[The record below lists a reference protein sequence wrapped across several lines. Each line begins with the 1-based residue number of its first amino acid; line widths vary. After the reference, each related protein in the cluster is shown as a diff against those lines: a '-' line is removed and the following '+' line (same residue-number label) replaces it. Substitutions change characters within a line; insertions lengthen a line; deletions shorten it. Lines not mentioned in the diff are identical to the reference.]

1 MIKNYVLVLIRNFK
15 RNTIYAAINILG
27 LAIGLACCIDIGFY
41 IHHEMSFDRLHKN
54 GDRIYRILRETG
66 DRDNRIFTISCPS
79 PLGAAIRENLPGISK
94 VVRLMNPDN
103 PPPVISYRNKKF
115 YEENFYFVDTDF
127 LNVFGFQ
134 LLAGDNRTVLSEPF
148 STVIAESVS
157 KKYFGN
163 ENPIGKILKFKNHLD
178 LKVTGVVRDM
188 PATSSLQC
196 EFLTSFSTI
205 QVWLGKAHLDN
216 WDLSMYSTYVL
227 LENDAS
233 VQPFYEA
240 HLLDIP
246 LTRGERVHF
255 QPMRRIHL
263 YSQRDYGIDS
273 NGNINEVYGYFVIA
287 ILVLFVACINFT
299 NLATAQSLQRATE
312 VGLRKVV
319 GAQKRQLIV
328 QHLGEAVSYVFLAL
342 VLAICLLD
350 NFSLT
355 QDVFATGA
363 TLSPSDW
370 EVMSVLWVF
379 GLLIGIAAGLYPA
392 FVISSYP
399 PDQILKREFSVRS
412 RSSFRNFLVIVQFTV
427 LAMLLVGTFITNDQ
441 ISFLRNQNPGFNAE
455 QAMVVP
461 LRSGVL
467 RKNPEP
473 VKGVLRKHPNISHV
487 SSAGLLP
494 GGPMASGMFRVNRR
508 PEIRMDV
515 LWVDYDFIE
524 TLGVDLVAGRDFSRA
539 FAGDQ
544 SEAFILNE
552 TAVRNAG
559 YESPRT
565 AIDQPIQKVSDR
577 KIVDRGSIVGVVK
590 DFNFK
595 SFKRRI
601 SPLVI
606 RIKSWPTYLLI
617 KCVADDVS
625 ETIESVKSTMQS
637 FDAENP
643 FEYSF
648 LDQRFDAFFHREEKQ
663 KRLFSQFSILAIFVG
678 AIGMFGLSFY
688 AANVRRR
695 EVGVRKVFGAS
706 EMNLLIMLGRETLGL
721 ILVANAIAWPIA
733 YLVMQS
739 WLENFAYRIDL
750 DLGPFLL
757 AICITIALGIVT
769 ISYQS
774 LRLVCQNPVVSLRNE

>member
-41 IHHEMSFDRLHKN
+41 IHHEMNFDRLHQN

-66 DRDNRIFTISCPS
+66 DSDNRIFTISCPS

-178 LKVTGVVRDM
+178 LKVTGVVQDM

-196 EFLTSFSTI
+196 GFLTSFSTI
-205 QVWLGKAHLDN
+205 QAWLGKAHLDN
-216 WDLSMYSTYVL
+216 WDISMYSTYVL
-227 LENDAS
+227 LENDAT
-233 VQPFYEA
+233 VQAFYEGR
-240 HLLDIP
+240 LLDIP
-246 LTRGERVHF
+246 LKQGERVHF

-263 YSQRDYGIDS
+263 YSQRDYGIES
-273 NGNINEVYGYFVIA
+273 NGNISEVYGYFVIT
-287 ILVLFVACINFT
+287 ILVLFVACINFI

-319 GAQKRQLIV
+319 GAQKWQLVI

-342 VLAICLLD
+342 VLAICLLE

-355 QDVFATGA
+355 QDVFAKDPI
-363 TLSPSDW
+363 LSLNNW
-370 EVMSVLWVF
+370 EVISVLWVF

-392 FVISSYP
+392 LVISSYTP
-399 PDQILKREFSVRS
+399 VHILKSEFSLGS
-412 RSSFRNFLVIVQFTV
+412 KSSFRNSLVIVQFMV
-427 LAMLLVGTFITNDQ
+427 MAILLVGTFVTGDQ
-441 ISFLRNQNPGFNAE
+441 VSFLRNHNPGFNAE
-455 QAMVVP
+455 QVIVVP

-467 RKNPEP
+467 RKNPDS
-473 VKGVLRKHPNISHV
+473 VKRVLRKHPNITHV

-508 PEIRMDV
+508 PEFRMDV

-544 SEAFILNE
+544 REAFILNE

-769 ISYQS
+769 IGYHS
-774 LRLVCQNPVVSLRNE
+774 LRLVGQNPVVSLRNE

>member
-1 MIKNYVLVLIRNFK
+1 MIRNYVLVLIRNFK
-15 RNTIYAAINILG
+15 RNTIYAAINIVG

-41 IHHEMSFDRLHKN
+41 IHHEMSFDRVHKN

-66 DRDNRIFTISCPS
+66 DSDNRIFTISCPS

-103 PPPVISYRNKKF
+103 PPPVISYHNKKF

-205 QVWLGKAHLDN
+205 QVWLGKAHLEN

-227 LENDAS
+227 LENDAT

-246 LTRGERVHF
+246 LKRGERVHF

-263 YSQRDYGIDS
+263 YSQRDYGIES
-273 NGNINEVYGYFVIA
+273 NGNIDEVYGYFVIT
-287 ILVLFVACINFT
+287 ILVLFVACINFV

-319 GAQKRQLIV
+319 GAQKWQLIV
-328 QHLGEAVSYVFLAL
+328 QHLGEAVFYVILAL
-342 VLAICLLD
+342 VLAICLLE

-363 TLSPSDW
+363 ILSLSNW
-370 EVMSVLWVF
+370 KVISVLCAS
-379 GLLIGIAAGLYPA
+379 GLLIGITAGLYPA

-399 PDQILKREFSVRS
+399 PDQILKSEFSVRS
-412 RSSFRNFLVIVQFTV
+412 KSSFRNSLVIIQFAV
-427 LAMLLVGTFITNDQ
+427 LAILLVGTFVTGDQ
-441 ISFLRNQNPGFNAE
+441 ISFLRNQNPGFNAK
-455 QAMVVP
+455 QVIVVP

-473 VKGVLRKHPNISHV
+473 VKSVLRKHPNISHV

-508 PEIRMDV
+508 AEIRMDV
-515 LWVDYDFIE
+515 LWVDYDFIK
-524 TLGVDLVAGRDFSRA
+524 TLGVNLVAGRDFSRA

-544 SEAFILNE
+544 SEAFLLNE
-552 TAVRNAG
+552 TAVRYAG
-559 YESPRT
+559 YENARM

-577 KIVDRGSIVGVVK
+577 KIVDRGSIIGVVK

-601 SPLVI
+601 SPLAI

-617 KCVADDVS
+617 KCAADDLS
-625 ETIESVKSTMQS
+625 HTIDSVKTTMQS
-637 FDAENP
+637 FDAVNP

-648 LDQRFDAFFHREEKQ
+648 LDRKFDAFYHREEKQ
-663 KRLFSQFSILAIFVG
+663 KRLFNLFSILAIFVG
-678 AIGMFGLSFY
+678 AIGMFGLSSHI
-688 AANVRRR
+688 ANVRRR
-695 EVGVRKVFGAS
+695 EVAVRKVFGAS
-706 EMNLLIMLGRETLGL
+706 EMNLLIKLSRETLGL

-733 YLVMQS
+733 YLVMQF
-739 WLENFAYRIDL
+739 WLQDFAYRIDV
-750 DLGPFLL
+750 DFGPFLL
-757 AICITIALGIVT
+757 TICITIALGIVT

-774 LRLVCQNPVVSLRNE
+774 LRLVCQNPVVSLQNE

>member
-15 RNTIYAAINILG
+15 RNTIYAAVNVLG

-41 IHHEMSFDRLHKN
+41 IHHEMSFDRLHQN
-54 GDRIYRILRETG
+54 GDRIFRILRETG
-66 DRDNRIFTISCPS
+66 DRDNRRFTISCPS

-103 PPPVISYRNKKF
+103 PPPVISYRNRKF

-127 LNVFGFQ
+127 LSVFGFQ

-163 ENPIGKILKFKNHLD
+163 EDPIGKILKFKNHLD
-178 LKVTGVVRDM
+178 LKVTGVVQDM

-205 QVWLGKAHLDN
+205 QVWLGKANLDN
-216 WDLSMYSTYVL
+216 WDISMYSTYVL
-227 LENDAS
+227 LENGAT
-233 VQPFYEA
+233 VQPFYEGR
-240 HLLDIP
+240 LLDIP
-246 LTRGERVHF
+246 VRQGERIHF

-263 YSQRDYGIDS
+263 FSQRDYGIES
-273 NGNINEVYGYFVIA
+273 AGNINEVYGYFVIA
-287 ILVLFVACINFT
+287 ILVLFVACINFI

-319 GAQKRQLIV
+319 GAQMWQLII

-342 VLAICLLD
+342 VVAICLLE

-355 QDVFATGA
+355 QDVFETGA
-363 TLSPSDW
+363 ILNLSSW
-370 EVMSVLWVF
+370 EVISVLCAL
-379 GLLIGIAAGLYPA
+379 GLLIGITAGIYPA
-392 FVISSYP
+392 FVISSST
-399 PDQILKREFSVRS
+399 PDQILKSEFSVRS
-412 RSSFRNFLVIVQFTV
+412 KSSFRNSLVIIQFTV
-427 LAMLLVGTFITNDQ
+427 LAILLVGTFVTGDQ
-441 ISFLRNQNPGFNAE
+441 ISHLRNQNPGFDAE
-455 QAMVVP
+455 QVIVVP
-461 LRSGVL
+461 LRSDDL
-467 RKNPEP
+467 RKNPGP
-473 VKGVLRKHPNISHV
+473 VKGVLQKHPNINYV

-494 GGPMASGMFRVNRR
+494 GGPVTSGMFRVNRR
-508 PEIRMDV
+508 AEIRMDV

-524 TLGVDLVAGRDFSRA
+524 TLGVDLAAGRDFSRA

-544 SEAFILNE
+544 REAFILNE
-552 TAVRNAG
+552 TAVRYAG
-559 YESPRT
+559 YDNARS
-565 AIDQPIQKVSDR
+565 AIGQPLQKVSDG
-577 KIVDRGSIVGVVK
+577 KIVDRGSIIGVVR

-606 RIKSWPTYLLI
+606 RIKTWPTYLLI
-617 KCVADDVS
+617 KCTADDLS
-625 ETIESVKSTMQS
+625 ETIESIETTMQS
-637 FDAENP
+637 FDTDHP

-648 LDQRFDAFFHREEKQ
+648 LDQKFDASYHREEKQ
-663 KRLFSQFSILAIFVG
+663 KRLFSLFSMLAIFVG

-688 AANVRRR
+688 TANVRKR

-706 EMNLLIMLGRETLGL
+706 VMNLLIMLGRETLGL
-721 ILVANAIAWPIA
+721 ILAANAIAWPIA

-739 WLENFAYRIDL
+739 WLEDFAYRTDL
-750 DLGPFLL
+750 DLSPFILT
-757 AICITIALGIVT
+757 ICITIALGILT

-774 LRLVCQNPVVSLRNE
+774 LKLVCQNPVVSLRNE